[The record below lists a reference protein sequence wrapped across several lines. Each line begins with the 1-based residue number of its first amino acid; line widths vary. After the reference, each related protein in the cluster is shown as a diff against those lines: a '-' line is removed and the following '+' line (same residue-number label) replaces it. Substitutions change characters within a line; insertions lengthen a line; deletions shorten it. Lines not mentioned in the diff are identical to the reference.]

1 MDSVGKLV
9 KIEGRVSGSQPLNVT
24 WYKDDSE
31 IHSSDKYDI
40 SFKNNMAML
49 GIKGSATSDGGVYT
63 CEASNE
69 AGKTSCR
76 VSLTISGMNS
86 LFDKMRFMFVSHLS
100 PRNPRTKSIWS
111 LTSRSKFTS
120 VQLLY
125 LKWICVSV
133 SHQELRAV
141 TCCIFRQ
148 PANRY

>member
-63 CEASNE
+63 CEASND

-86 LFDKMRFMFVSHLS
+86 LFEIFNIKIGFMFVSHLS
-100 PRNPRTKSIWS
+100 PRNPKTKSIWS

-133 SHQELRAV
+133 SHQKLRAV
-141 TCCIFRQ
+141 LHL
-148 PANRY
+148 